1 MKKIMLSTDE
11 IEVINQY
18 LKGEIEVWNATDE
31 QQKLLGGVIDKADAL
46 LEELDAYDE
55 LQKVPNADLLIWY
68 FEKYKAQTDVT
79 E

>member
-1 MKKIMLSTDE
+1 MKKIMLSTKE

-55 LQKVPNADLLIWY
+55 LQKVPNADLVIWY

>member
-55 LQKVPNADLLIWY
+55 LQKVPNADLVIWY